1 MNTGEVVVAI
11 VAIIMISITAI
22 AIFAPREDSTQ
33 EKKKKK

>member
-11 VAIIMISITAI
+11 IAIIMICITAI
-22 AIFAPREDSTQ
+22 AIFAPREDSMQ